1 MTKCKDCKYS
11 LVNDGKRRCLRF
23 PPTTKTINTAS
34 NSSDSIYPVVE
45 DNWRCGEGA
54 TE

>member
-1 MTKCKDCKYS
+1 MVKCKDCKYS
-11 LVNDGKRRCLRF
+11 LVNDGKRYCLRF
-23 PPTTKTINTAS
+23 PPAVREINPS
-34 NSSDSIYPVVE
+34 GVGKESIYPEVE